1 MSGAYFASMTRSRR
15 IFAAVFAVLAIV
27 FAQLAVAAH
36 ACEFPGQAK
45 AEVVAPGHE
54 CCNEEAGDG
63 GNSGPSGVCVQHCHY
78 GEASFDGAQPPVAIV
93 DAAGPILRIDG
104 PGPLESASGASGAA
118 LAPIAAAPPATILFG
133 VLRI

>member
-1 MSGAYFASMTRSRR
+1 MTRSRR

-54 CCNEEAGDG
+54 CCQEEAGDD
-63 GNSGPSGVCVQHCHY
+63 GNTVPTGVCVQHCQY
-78 GEASFDGAQPPVAIV
+78 GEASFDGAQPPAAIV
-93 DAAGPILRIDG
+93 DASGPVLRVDS
-104 PGPLESASGASGAA
+104 PDPLDAASGAA
-118 LAPIAAAPPATILFG
+118 GAAVAPPAAAPPATILFG